1 MTVAVELLAIRNPN
15 YLRLKRASLSSTKAL
30 GGPSSSLEFGPLV
43 KSRGY
48 KVSIEAPAVF
58 TYKGLRIGFPS
69 LERRNSWS
77 RPIVA
82 SAASHE
88 ESKHSEIEVE
98 KENNGVELGAEESQ
112 EAWKETLASFK
123 EQALKVQSVSQEAY
137 EVYSKKAMVIL
148 KETSEQLKI
157 QADKAKSD
165 LAVLAKEVSEDGKE
179 FLSVA
184 AENSPEPVKEVVE
197 TLASATDD
205 LAADFSQIRDFHVG
219 IPYGFFLSVGGF
231 LSFML
236 TGSISAVRFG
246 IILGG
251 ALLALSVLSLKSYKK
266 EVQPPTSILK
276 GEAGITAIIFLRELL
291 LLSRGCRIDIFVLP
305 PDERLE
311 DYGSFEE
318 QCENIE
324 WFWSIRIWKGVHF
337 FEGCLIQFLAV
348 NY

>member
-30 GGPSSSLEFGPLV
+30 GGPSPLV

-82 SAASHE
+82 FAASHE
-88 ESKHSEIEVE
+88 ESHSEIEVE

-205 LAADFSQIRDFHVG
+205 LADDFSQIRDFHVG

-291 LLSRGCRIDIFVLP
+291 LLSRKASFLTLFSTVISGAVVAFFLYRIIVNGKLNK
-305 PDERLE
+305 
-311 DYGSFEE
+311 GSDMG
-318 QCENIE
+318 QGAEN
-324 WFWSIRIWKGVHF
+324 
-337 FEGCLIQFLAV
+337 
-348 NY
+348 